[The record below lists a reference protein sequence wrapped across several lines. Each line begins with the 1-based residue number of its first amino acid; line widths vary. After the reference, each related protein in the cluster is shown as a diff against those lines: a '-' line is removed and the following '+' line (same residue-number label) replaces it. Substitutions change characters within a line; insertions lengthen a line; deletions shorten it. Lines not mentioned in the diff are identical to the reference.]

1 MRNPRGVLGCRKMT
15 STQRVQ
21 SFEARLALYGVDVNA
36 RRVVKQ
42 TWPLLEPDLG
52 RAIDEILD
60 AVRRL
65 PLVGDIVAQN
75 RALLKALEVAHFTA
89 LFGGDLDGRY
99 AESCQRTVE
108 QEAALG
114 FDARIRSTAGSY
126 VLKAALHALARKYR
140 FSSAKAAAHGSA
152 LAQVVAFDVANAMTL
167 HRQAAERAALTRRGT
182 IDDAITEFA
191 GAIGAVVE
199 AIKEASISL
208 TATCA
213 ALSMAAG
220 HTRERM
226 ASASAASEE
235 TTRRMDV
242 MVRATEE
249 LSGSI
254 LEIGQQAS
262 HGLGMAQSA
271 VGDTER
277 TRQAIRSLAESAE
290 RIGSV
295 VGAISAIA
303 AQTNLLSLNA
313 TIEAARAGEAGKG
326 FAVVAAEVKTLANQ
340 TSHATDDIARQVA
353 AIQEATKR
361 SVAEISSIAQ
371 VIGELT
377 GVSTSIAAAVE
388 QQSMTTRNIAE
399 SIHTAAGHTA
409 RASGEID
416 LVEQAVAKGAA
427 AADEIAQWTAQLSS
441 RANDL
446 ETKVAT
452 FFNRVRAA

>member
-1 MRNPRGVLGCRKMT
+1 MLRKMT
-15 STQRVQ
+15 STQRLQ
-21 SFEARLALYGVDVNA
+21 SFEARLALYGLDA
-36 RRVVKQ
+36 RARLLVKEA
-42 TWPLLEPDLG
+42 WPLLEPDLE
-52 RAIDEILD
+52 RAIDEILA
-60 AVRRL
+60 AVRGL
-65 PLVGDIVAQN
+65 PLVGEIVAQN
-75 RALLKALEVAHFTA
+75 RDLLKTLELAHFKALL
-89 LFGGDLDGRY
+89 GGDLDGRY
-99 AESCQRTVE
+99 AELCQRTVE
-108 QEAALG
+108 QEAGLG

-126 VLKAALHALARKYR
+126 VLKAALQALGRRYR
-140 FSSAKAAAHGSA
+140 FSPAKIADRGCA
-152 LAQVVAFDVANAMTL
+152 LSQVIAFDVANAMTL
-167 HRQAAERAALTRRGT
+167 HRQAAERAALARRGT

-199 AIKEASISL
+199 AIKEASVSL
-208 TATCA
+208 TATCS
-213 ALSMAAG
+213 ALSTAAG

-226 ASASAASEE
+226 ASASTASEE
-235 TTRRMDV
+235 TSQRMEI

-249 LSGSI
+249 LSESI
-254 LEIGQQAS
+254 QEIGQQAS

-277 TRQAIRSLAESAE
+277 TRQAIRSLADTAE

-353 AIQEATKR
+353 AIQDATKR

-416 LVEQAVAKGAA
+416 SVEQAVAKGAA